1 MPRKRLRI
9 LTWHLH
15 GNYLYYLTQAPH
27 EFYVVS
33 RPGRPPGYA
42 GRSGRLPWGDNV
54 HDAPVERLKDM
65 EFDCVLYQSRAHY
78 LADRYELLTP
88 AQQRLPGIYLEHDPP
103 QEHPTNTPHPA
114 RDNGAMLV
122 HVTAFNA
129 LMWDSGAAQTRVI
142 EHGVMLP
149 EEVAYTGERPRGI
162 VVVNCLKRR
171 GRRLGADV
179 YGAARSEVPLD
190 LVGMESGDVEGGLG
204 EIPNLELPGF
214 MARYRF
220 FFNPI
225 RYTSL
230 GLAVVEAMM
239 IGMPVVGLAT
249 TEMATVIRNGVN
261 GYTDTSVPALV
272 EAMKH
277 LIAHP
282 REAVR
287 WGKGARRLAEERFNI
302 RRFVSDWNDAFAE
315 VTA

>member
-9 LTWHLH
+9 LTWHIH

-42 GRSGRLPWGDNV
+42 GRSGRLPWGGNV
-54 HDAPVERLKDM
+54 HDAPADGLKDM
-65 EFDCVLYQSRAHY
+65 EFDCVLYQAAAHY
-78 LADRYELLTP
+78 LSDRYELLSS

-103 QEHPTNTPHPA
+103 QQHPTNTAHPA
-114 RDNGAMLV
+114 RDNGTLLV
-122 HVTAFNA
+122 HVTSFNA
-129 LMWDSGAAQTRVI
+129 LMWDSGAAPTRVI
-142 EHGVMLP
+142 EHGVLVP
-149 EEVAYTGERPRGI
+149 EGVGYTGATPRGI

-179 YGAARSEVPLD
+179 YGAARSKVPLD
-190 LVGMESGDVEGGLG
+190 LVGMESEDVEGGLG
-204 EIPNLELPGF
+204 EIPNLDLAPF
-214 MARYRF
+214 MAQYRF

-239 IGMPVVGLAT
+239 IGMPVIGLAT
-249 TEMATVIRNGVN
+249 TEMATVVRNGVN
-261 GYTDTSVPALV
+261 GYIDTSVPALV
-272 EAMKH
+272 EMMNR
-277 LIAHP
+277 LLDDP
-282 REAVR
+282 REAADL
-287 WGKGARRLAEERFNI
+287 GANAQRYARERFNI
-302 RRFVSDWNDAFAE
+302 GRFVADWNEAFAE